1 MSDMARKMRAEVPRL
16 TFFAVPI
23 IIGYSASMLPGITD
37 SLMLAPL
44 GPVPLAAVGLTGA
57 ISTILFA
64 TVWGVLT
71 TLGVRVGTAWGAG
84 EARRIPH
91 ILRNGLVLGALIGLG
106 AAAVMGL
113 GWLALP
119 LFGQPPEVL
128 AAMPGYWVCM
138 ALFMVPFAVQT
149 VFTSAFEAVDRPW
162 LGTGF
167 AFLAVVINVPLN
179 WLLIWGG
186 FGIPPL
192 GLTGAGIAS
201 LAAESLA
208 LAATWAFWQFAPSMK
223 RLRLRR
229 SLDWTEIGA
238 TFREGAPLGFLYAV
252 ETGAVAVGTMLIGTF
267 GTVALA
273 ANQVVSSVGGLLYM
287 VPLGFAGA
295 VALRVAQE
303 NGAGN
308 GTALRPI
315 AWTALALV
323 TGWLAAAVLV
333 LVLGGRVI
341 AAAITADPEV
351 VALAATLFIAIAA
364 MQISDGVQSTMLG
377 ALRGMSDTRWPA
389 VVSILAYWSV
399 AIPAGWLLAV
409 PLGMG
414 PVGVWLGF
422 GMGLSLAGLA
432 LLLRFRSRTPAQG
445 GKNISQVASGL
456 R

>member
-1 MSDMARKMRAEVPRL
+1 MRKMLRQMRAEVPRL

-44 GPVPLAAVGLTGA
+44 GPVPLAAVGLTTA
-57 ISTILFA
+57 VATILFA

-71 TLGVRVGTAWGAG
+71 TMGVRVGTAWGAG
-84 EARRIPH
+84 EERRIPH
-91 ILRNGLVLGALIGLG
+91 ILRNGLVLGTLVGVA

-113 GWLALP
+113 CWLALP
-119 LFGQPPEVL
+119 LFGQPSEVL
-128 AAMPGYWVCM
+128 AAMPAYWACM
-138 ALFMVPFAVQT
+138 ALYMIPFAVQT

-167 AFLAVVINVPLN
+167 AFVAVVVNVPLN

-208 LAATWAFWQFAPSMK
+208 LAVTWAFWQFAPSMK

-229 SLDWTEIGA
+229 SLDWAEIGA

-252 ETGAVAVGTMLIGTF
+252 ETGAVAVGTLLIGTF

-308 GTALRPI
+308 GAALRPI
-315 AWTALALV
+315 AWTALALT
-323 TGWLAAAVLV
+323 TGWLSSVVLV
-333 LVLGGRVI
+333 LVFGGRAI
-341 AAAITADPEV
+341 AGAITDDSQV
-351 VALAATLFIAIAA
+351 VALAAVLFIAIAA

-389 VVSILAYWSV
+389 VVSIIAYWGV
-399 AIPAGWLLAV
+399 ALPVGWVMAV
-409 PLGMG
+409 PLGLG
-414 PVGVWLGF
+414 PVAIWLGF
-422 GMGLSLAGLA
+422 GLGLSVAGVA
-432 LLLRFRSRTPAQG
+432 LLLRFRGRTAGQG
-445 GKNISQVASGL
+445 GGIVSPPAPRL

>member
-1 MSDMARKMRAEVPRL
+1 MPNMLRKMRAEVPRL

-44 GPVPLAAVGLTGA
+44 GPVPLAAVGLTSA
-57 ISTILFA
+57 VSTILFA

-71 TLGVRVGTAWGAG
+71 TMGVRVGTACGAG
-84 EARRIPH
+84 ETRQIPH
-91 ILRNGLVLGALIGLG
+91 ILRNGLVLGALIGAA

-113 GWLALP
+113 CWLALP

-128 AAMPGYWVCM
+128 AAMPGYWACM

-167 AFLAVVINVPLN
+167 AFIAVVVNVPLN

-192 GLTGAGIAS
+192 GLTGSGIATLS
-201 LAAESLA
+201 AECFA
-208 LAATWAFWQFAPSMK
+208 LVATWAFWQFAPSMK

-229 SLDWTEIGA
+229 SLDWAEIGA

-252 ETGAVAVGTMLIGTF
+252 ETGAGAMGTMLIGTF

-273 ANQVVSSVGGLLYM
+273 ANQVVSSVSGLLYM

-308 GTALRPI
+308 STALRPI
-315 AWTALALV
+315 AWTALLLT
-323 TGWLAAAVLV
+323 TGWLSAAVLV
-333 LVLGGRVI
+333 LVFGGRAI
-341 AAAITADPEV
+341 AAAITADPQV
-351 VALAATLFIAIAA
+351 VSLAAALFIAIAA

-389 VVSILAYWSV
+389 IVSIFAYWAV
-399 AIPAGWLLAV
+399 AIPAGWVLAV
-409 PLGMG
+409 PIGLG

-422 GMGLSLAGLA
+422 GIGLSLAGVA
-432 LLLRFRSRTPAQG
+432 LVLRFRDRTKAQTG
-445 GKNISQVASGL
+445 EIVSQAAPGL